1 MPGRSKIRVADS
13 GTCGYIHRMG
23 ITDILLLL
31 GLSAIWGSSFIF
43 IRYLSPLIG
52 PVATA
57 DMRMFLAGVALAL
70 FFLAIRFKSDW
81 RRNWRHF
88 LLIGVMNSA
97 VPFVLYSIAALYLPA
112 AMEAIFNSMSP
123 MFGALF
129 ASLWLGEKLTLPK
142 IAGLVLGIAGVVVMS
157 SLGNLP
163 ANLETGLAIVACL
176 LAPMCYGLAGVYIKK
191 RAAGVKPLAI
201 AGGSQLLGG
210 LALMPFLLVSPLRVA
225 ALSTAVVAL
234 VVAFALLCSALA
246 YVIYYK
252 LIADVGPTRALTVTF
267 LIPVFAMLWGALLI
281 GERVTVSMAAG
292 ALIILAGTF
301 LVTAPRRK
309 PALKAES
316 AA

>member
-1 MPGRSKIRVADS
+1 MAL
-13 GTCGYIHRMG
+13 
-23 ITDILLLL
+23 TDLLLLL

-43 IRYLSPLIG
+43 IRYLAPLIG
-52 PVATA
+52 PVAAA
-57 DMRMFLAGVALAL
+57 DFRMLLAGAALTL
-70 FFLAIRFKSDW
+70 VFLAIRFTSGW
-81 RRNWRHF
+81 RKNWRHF
-88 LLIGVMNSA
+88 LVIGVLNSA
-97 VPFVLYSIAALYLPA
+97 VPFALYSIAALYLPA

-129 ASLWLGEKLTLPK
+129 AALWLGEKLTLSK
-142 IAGLVLGIAGVVVMS
+142 VAGLVLGIAGVVVMS

-163 ANLETGLAIVACL
+163 AGLETSLAILACL

-191 RAAGVKPLAI
+191 RAGGVKPLAI

-210 LALMPFLLVSPLRVA
+210 LALMPFLVVSPLHVS
-225 ALSTAVVAL
+225 ALSPQVILL

-267 LIPVFAMLWGALLI
+267 LIPVFAMLWGVLLI
-281 GERVTVSMAAG
+281 GERITVSMAAG

-301 LVTAPRRK
+301 LVTDPRRK
-309 PALKAES
+309 AAFKTRS
-316 AA
+316 AG

>member
-1 MPGRSKIRVADS
+1 MAL
-13 GTCGYIHRMG
+13 
-23 ITDILLLL
+23 TDLLLLL

-43 IRYLSPLIG
+43 IRYLAPLIG
-52 PVATA
+52 PVAAA
-57 DMRMFLAGVALAL
+57 DFRMLLAGAALTL
-70 FFLAIRFKSDW
+70 VFLAIRFTSGW
-81 RRNWRHF
+81 RKNWRHF
-88 LLIGVMNSA
+88 LVIGVLNSA
-97 VPFVLYSIAALYLPA
+97 VPFALYSIAALYLPA

-129 ASLWLGEKLTLPK
+129 AAIWLGERLTPSK

-163 ANLETGLAIVACL
+163 PGPETSLAILACL

-191 RAAGVKPLAI
+191 QAAGVRPLAI

-210 LALMPFLLVSPLRVA
+210 LALMPFLLLSPPHVS
-225 ALSTAVVAL
+225 ALSAHVVLL

-267 LIPVFAMLWGALLI
+267 LIPVFAMLWGVLLI
-281 GERVTVSMAAG
+281 GERVTLSMAAG

-309 PALKAES
+309 AASKARS
-316 AA
+316 AG

>member
-1 MPGRSKIRVADS
+1 
-13 GTCGYIHRMG
+13 
-23 ITDILLLL
+23 
-31 GLSAIWGSSFIF
+31 
-43 IRYLSPLIG
+43 
-52 PVATA
+52 
-57 DMRMFLAGVALAL
+57 
-70 FFLAIRFKSDW
+70 
-81 RRNWRHF
+81 
-88 LLIGVMNSA
+88 
-97 VPFVLYSIAALYLPA
+97 LYLPA

-129 ASLWLGEKLTLPK
+129 AALWLGEKLTLPK
-142 IAGLVLGIAGVVVMS
+142 IAGLFLGIAGVVVMS

-163 ANLETGLAIVACL
+163 ANLETSLAILACL

-210 LALMPFLLVSPLRVA
+210 LALMPFLLVSPPPVSALGPRV
-225 ALSTAVVAL
+225 VFL

-267 LIPVFAMLWGALLI
+267 LIPVFAMLWGVLLI
-281 GERVTVSMAAG
+281 GERVTASMAAG
-292 ALIILAGTF
+292 AVIILAGTF

-309 PALKAES
+309 SALKTAG
-316 AA
+316 

>member
-1 MPGRSKIRVADS
+1 M
-13 GTCGYIHRMG
+13 
-23 ITDILLLL
+23 TDMILLL

-43 IRYLSPLIG
+43 MRYLAPLIG

-57 DMRMFLAGVALAL
+57 DSRMFLAGVALAL

-81 RRNWRHF
+81 RKNWKHF
-88 LLIGVMNSA
+88 LVIGLVNSA
-97 VPFVLYSIAALYLPA
+97 IPFVLYSMAALYLPA

-129 ASLWLGEKLTLPK
+129 AALWLGEKLTLRK
-142 IAGLVLGIAGVVVMS
+142 IAGLVLGILGVVVMS
-157 SLGNLP
+157 SLGSLP
-163 ANLETGLAIVACL
+163 AKPETSLAVAACV

-191 RAAGVKPLAI
+191 RASVVKPMAI

-210 LALMPFLLVSPLRVA
+210 LALMPFLLVSPVTMSALSARVA
-225 ALSTAVVAL
+225 LLVAV
-234 VVAFALLCSALA
+234 FALLCSAIA

-252 LIADVGPTRALTVTF
+252 LIADVGPTKALTVTF
-267 LIPVFAMLWGALLI
+267 LIPVFAMFWAVLLI
-281 GERVTVSMAAG
+281 GERVTVSTAAG

-309 PALKAES
+309 GALES
-316 AA
+316 QTAG

>member
-1 MPGRSKIRVADS
+1 M
-13 GTCGYIHRMG
+13 
-23 ITDILLLL
+23 L
-31 GLSAIWGSSFIF
+31 
-43 IRYLSPLIG
+43 
-52 PVATA
+52 
-57 DMRMFLAGVALAL
+57 LAGAALVL
-70 FFLAIRFKSDW
+70 FFAAIRFTSEW
-81 RRNWRHF
+81 RKNWRHF
-88 LLIGVMNSA
+88 LVIGVLNSA
-97 VPFVLYSIAALYLPA
+97 VPFALYSIAALYLPA

-129 ASLWLGEKLTLPK
+129 AALWLGERLTLSK

-163 ANLETGLAIVACL
+163 ASLETSLAILACL

-191 RAAGVKPLAI
+191 RAAGAKPLAI

-210 LALMPFLLVSPLRVA
+210 LALMPFLLVSPLHLA
-225 ALSTAVVAL
+225 ALSAQVVLL

-252 LIADVGPTRALTVTF
+252 LIAGVGPTRALTVTF
-267 LIPVFAMLWGALLI
+267 LIPVFAMLWGVLLI
-281 GERVTVSMAAG
+281 GERVTLSMAGG

-309 PALKAES
+309 AALKAQS
-316 AA
+316 AG

>member
-1 MPGRSKIRVADS
+1 M
-13 GTCGYIHRMG
+13 
-23 ITDILLLL
+23 L
-31 GLSAIWGSSFIF
+31 
-43 IRYLSPLIG
+43 
-52 PVATA
+52 
-57 DMRMFLAGVALAL
+57 LAGAALVL
-70 FFLAIRFKSDW
+70 VFLAIRFASEWKK
-81 RRNWRHF
+81 NWPHF
-88 LLIGVMNSA
+88 LVIGVLNSA
-97 VPFVLYSIAALYLPA
+97 VPFALYSIAALYLPA

-129 ASLWLGEKLTLPK
+129 AALWLGEKLTLPK

-163 ANLETGLAIVACL
+163 ATLQTSFAVLACL

-191 RAAGVKPLAI
+191 RAAGAKPLAI

-210 LALMPFLLVSPLRVA
+210 LALMPFLLVSPLHVS
-225 ALSTAVVAL
+225 ALSTRVILL
-234 VVAFALLCSALA
+234 VVVFALLCSALA

-281 GERVTVSMAAG
+281 RERVTLSMAAG

-309 PALKAES
+309 PALRAQS
-316 AA
+316 AG

>member
-1 MPGRSKIRVADS
+1 
-13 GTCGYIHRMG
+13 G
-23 ITDILLLL
+23 ITDLLLLL

-43 IRYLSPLIG
+43 IRYLAPLIG

-57 DMRMFLAGVALAL
+57 DFRMLLAGAALVL
-70 FFLAIRFKSDW
+70 VFLAIRFASEWKK
-81 RRNWRHF
+81 NWPHF
-88 LLIGVMNSA
+88 LVIGVLNSA
-97 VPFVLYSIAALYLPA
+97 VPFALYSIAALYLPA

-129 ASLWLGEKLTLPK
+129 AALWLGEKLTLPK

-163 ANLETGLAIVACL
+163 ATLQTSFAVLACL

-191 RAAGVKPLAI
+191 RAAGAKPLAI

-210 LALMPFLLVSPLRVA
+210 LALMPFLLVSPLHVS
-225 ALSTAVVAL
+225 ALSTRVILL
-234 VVAFALLCSALA
+234 VVVFALLCSALA

-281 GERVTVSMAAG
+281 RERVTLSMAAG

-309 PALKAES
+309 PALRAQS
-316 AA
+316 AG